1 MKPFLVAWATYLLL
15 IELMPVLFLAR
26 IRVPEKADFGG
37 FYAAGILARTEPS
50 HLYELARQR
59 SIQIRL
65 VDPENGW
72 VMFAQPPYEA
82 LLFVPFS
89 LLPYRVAYLLFLAFN
104 VALIIPCFLLAR
116 APFSHVIDP
125 WQPKPGLLFFF
136 FLPLALALLQ
146 GQGSVRLLLVCC
158 AAWCQLRRGKNFS
171 AGLLLALALF
181 KMQVIVPLA
190 LLLIV
195 WRGRRLLTGFLAGT
209 TVLAGAS
216 FWLVGVRG
224 MQTFLGLLV
233 MNSLIKGE
241 AASAIEATGQIPS
254 LMPNL
259 RGLLYGCGGK
269 YLPHSCLVGLTL
281 ALSGALVLWIAHL
294 LRKEPDAATAF
305 ALAIIGALLLSYHLH
320 SHDLTLLL
328 LPIALLAGRAR
339 PFFTALVSAC
349 FLLPVLLLVRFGQA
363 HYLMATPMLGFVLV
377 IAHGRRIGVSTAP
390 RLEPATQ

>member
-125 WQPKPGLLFFF
+125 WQPKP
-136 FLPLALALLQ
+136 
-146 GQGSVRLLLVCC
+146 R
-158 AAWCQLRRGKNFS
+158 
-171 AGLLLALALF
+171 
-181 KMQVIVPLA
+181 LA
-190 LLLIV
+190 LLLLPAA
-195 WRGRRLLTGFLAGT
+195 RPSTSARTRFGSPSACLLRRVVSTKTRQELPCGSPPRSGALQDAGHCPVGVAVNCMARPPAPYGFLAGT

-259 RGLLYGCGGK
+259 RGLLYGCGGNT
-269 YLPHSCLVGLTL
+269 YLTRVS
-281 ALSGALVLWIAHL
+281 
-294 LRKEPDAATAF
+294 
-305 ALAIIGALLLSYHLH
+305 
-320 SHDLTLLL
+320 
-328 LPIALLAGRAR
+328 
-339 PFFTALVSAC
+339 LVS
-349 FLLPVLLLVRFGQA
+349 
-363 HYLMATPMLGFVLV
+363 H
-377 IAHGRRIGVSTAP
+377 
-390 RLEPATQ
+390 